1 MGMVAHPPLAA
12 LAHSLLMDT
21 SETKMIFKSLNKISW
36 KPKVKKTKIMLKTYV
51 TFDIFKNLL
60 GGAKF
65 M

>member
-1 MGMVAHPPLAA
+1 MGMVALPPLAA
-12 LAHSLLMDT
+12 LAHSLQMDT
-21 SETKMIFKSLNKISW
+21 SETKMIFISLNEISW
-36 KPKVKKTKIMLKTYV
+36 KPNVKITNYKKMLEP

>member
-1 MGMVAHPPLAA
+1 MGKVARPPVAA

-21 SETKMIFKSLNKISW
+21 SVTKMIISKNILKI
-36 KPKVKKTKIMLKTYV
+36 KVQKN

>member
-1 MGMVAHPPLAA
+1 MGKVARPPVAA

-21 SETKMIFKSLNKISW
+21 SETKISLKKIW
-36 KPKVKKTKIMLKTYV
+36 KQKVKKMLEP

-60 GGAKF
+60 SGAKF

>member
-21 SETKMIFKSLNKISW
+21 SETMMIFISLNGISW
-36 KPKVKKTKIMLKTYV
+36 KPNVKITKKMLEP